1 MAKLYARAA
10 SGVTGA
16 ELYNA
21 IVVSTPALQNSG
33 LPFVALDGDPSDLD
47 NLDSRMVG
55 DMLYNNIDLANQ
67 FVPALLNKV
76 IVSFLQSKYY
86 ENPWSALEKGYYENG
101 DIVEEVF
108 IRMAKPKQFSPKQ
121 AEEEVFKRE
130 LPDVSTAF
138 HKMNYQHYYK
148 RSISIEQLRSA
159 FSSWNELQNFVQ
171 ALIENLYTSA
181 NYDLRQTMMYLVA
194 RSLLNGF
201 VATENITAITN
212 DQTARDAVA
221 AVRGV
226 SNLLTEM
233 LPDYNYFQ
241 VPNYSNY
248 ADQVI
253 IIDARVEGK
262 VDVSVLAAAYNMD
275 KAEFLSMHRLTTPGF
290 GALDNARLALLFEG
304 DSSYVAITDAEK
316 TLLNAIPF
324 AVFDRSW
331 FQFYDK
337 LNMMVN
343 IGNPEGLY
351 WNYDY
356 HVWKILGVSPF
367 ANAVAFTTTAPS
379 VTSVTVSPS
388 AVTVSPGQQAQLSA
402 TVVTTGFAKQTVTWS
417 SSNNKVTVD
426 QSGKVTV
433 LSDATGTAT
442 IKATSTADSTKSGS
456 CTVTVATS

>member
-10 SGVTGA
+10 TDVTGA

-33 LPFVALDGDPSDLD
+33 LPFVALDGDPSDI
-47 NLDSRMVG
+47 NKLDSRLVG
-55 DMLYNNIDLANQ
+55 DMLYKNIDLANT
-67 FVPALLNKV
+67 FIPSLLNKV

-86 ENPWSALEKGYYENG
+86 ENPWSSLEKGYYENG

-121 AEEEVFKRE
+121 AQDEVFKRE
-130 LPDVSTAF
+130 IPDVSTAF

-148 RSISIEQLRSA
+148 RTISHEQLRSA
-159 FSSWNELQNFVQ
+159 FTTWDTLQSFVGS
-171 ALIENLYTSA
+171 LIENLYTSA

-201 VATENITAITN
+201 VSTEVITPITN
-212 DQTARDAVA
+212 DQTAKDAVA
-221 AVRGV
+221 SVRGV

-233 LPDYNYFQ
+233 LSDYNYFQ
-241 VPNYSNY
+241 IPNYSDY
-248 ADQVI
+248 KDQVI

-290 GALDNARLALLFEG
+290 GHLDNARLAILFEG
-304 DSSYVAITDAEK
+304 DTSYKAITADEQ
-316 TLLNAIPF
+316 TLLNNIPF
-324 AVFDRSW
+324 AIFDKSW

-337 LNMMVN
+337 LNLMVN
-343 IGNPEGLY
+343 IVNPEGLY

-367 ANAVAFTTTAPS
+367 ANAVAFTTTAPG

-388 AVTVSPGQQAQLSA
+388 AVTVSPGQQAQLTA
-402 TVVTTGFAKQTVTWS
+402 AVVTTGFAKQTVAW
-417 SSNNKVTVD
+417 SSNNDKVTVD
-426 QSGKVTV
+426 NSGKVTV
-433 LSDATGTAT
+433 MSGATGTAT
-442 IKATSTADSTKSGS
+442 ITATSTADSSKTGS
-456 CTVTVATS
+456 CTVTVAST